1 MSSSSTIQAAFL
13 CFILLQ
19 TAIFTSLSYDDF
31 DPSED
36 EWESAT
42 ATYIKEANGSIITGN
57 LFTRLFHCIS
67 IILLLFLSHCCFRS
81 VFENIE

>member
-1 MSSSSTIQAAFL
+1 MRNSLQLAAFF

-19 TAIFTSLSYDDF
+19 TSIFTALSYDDF
-31 DPSED
+31 EPPDD

-57 LFTRLFHCIS
+57 IYSYFLK
-67 IILLLFLSHCCFRS
+67 LFL
-81 VFENIE
+81 